1 MNIQHIQSVFSQ
13 ISENALENEIYN
25 AMLRKFVGRLPDS
38 VYLSKYDL
46 SQKIGGTPTH
56 WEDFL
61 RIPAVSQA
69 IEIERNQEIFSAGL
83 KALKRLS
90 EADYL
95 PAEVQGLKSL
105 IDKAE
110 IVKERA
116 QGKTVVVMTY
126 LPNPDT

>member
-1 MNIQHIQSVFSQ
+1 MQCSVNSWGVSLIRFTFLSMI
-13 ISENALENEIYN
+13 IS
-25 AMLRKFVGRLPDS
+25 
-38 VYLSKYDL
+38 
-46 SQKIGGTPTH
+46 KIGGTPTH

-90 EADYL
+90 EADYI

>member
-1 MNIQHIQSVFSQ
+1 
-13 ISENALENEIYN
+13 
-25 AMLRKFVGRLPDS
+25 MLRKFVGRLLIRFTF
-38 VYLSKYDL
+38 LSMII
-46 SQKIGGTPTH
+46 SKIGGTPTH

-90 EADYL
+90 EADYI

-110 IVKERA
+110 IVKESTRKNGSCYDVFA
-116 QGKTVVVMTY
+116 KSRYVKFQI
-126 LPNPDT
+126 P